1 MTLRRTLHLY
11 LLLFAS
17 LSVLIAQPTET
28 RIAWLTD
35 THVGNPTGADDLR
48 ASVADINALEGTDFV
63 VLSGDVT
70 EFGSDEQF
78 RLTKSILDRLVPPY
92 FIIPGN
98 HDTKWSES
106 GATSF
111 RKFWGND
118 RFVFRSAGLTF
129 IGLHQGPIM
138 KMGDG
143 HWAPEDLR
151 WLDSILAHLPDPRQP
166 IVFITHYPID
176 PGIANWYEVLDRLKR
191 FNTQVV
197 LAGHGHRNRIDDYEG
212 IPGVMGRSNLRA
224 GDPVGGYNLIEIRGS
239 MMTFHT
245 RSPGGTTEPSW
256 HTILI
261 EPKQY
266 STVVDPAT
274 RPDFSVNASYPDVT
288 TTWEYRTGWTLA
300 SSPAVWNGLA
310 IIGDASGTVNALD
323 LDIGAVR
330 WSFTAGD
337 AVYST
342 PAVSDGK
349 VAFGSCDSL
358 IYCLDAATGK
368 LLWSHRTGK
377 AVVASPAIHDGAVF
391 IGASDG
397 KFRAFDL
404 TTGTL
409 KWEYPN
415 VEWFVE
421 TKPLVTEGIVIFGA
435 WDTYLYALDEQTG
448 ALRWKWQSDRPG
460 TGLSPAACW
469 PVAAHGKAFIVA
481 PDRRMTAIDLRTG
494 ATVWR
499 TGQWQVRETIGI
511 SEDGERVY
519 VRTMRDSVLAISSRS
534 EGPEI
539 VWVQDLGFGYDIN
552 SAAIVEKDG
561 VMFYGTKNGLLM
573 ALDGRTG
580 TVLWKHK
587 TGVALLN
594 TVKPLS
600 GFSVIAADLDGVVR
614 LIRASR

>member
-1 MTLRRTLHLY
+1 MNVLRALQVV
-11 LLLFAS
+11 S
-17 LSVLIAQPTET
+17 LILVAATRLQTQPSET

-48 ASVADINALEGTDFV
+48 ASVADINALGDIDLV
-63 VLSGDVT
+63 LLSGDVT

-78 RLTKSILDRLVPPY
+78 RLTKSILDSLHPPLY
-92 FIIPGN
+92 IIPGN

-111 RKFWGND
+111 RKFWGHD

-151 WLDSILAHLPDPRQP
+151 WLDSVLAALPDPRQP
-166 IVFITHYPID
+166 LVLVTHYPID

-197 LAGHGHRNRIDDYEG
+197 LVGHGHRNRIDDYEG

-224 GDPVGGYNLIEIRGS
+224 GNPVGGYNLIEIRGS

-245 RSPGGTTEPSW
+245 RTPGGMTEPSW
-256 HTILI
+256 HTILL

-266 STVVDPAT
+266 SAAVDPAS
-274 RPDFSVNASYPDVT
+274 RPDFSVNASYPDVA
-288 TTWEYRTGWTLA
+288 TTWEYRTGWTIA
-300 SSPAVWNGLA
+300 SSPAVWNGMA
-310 IIGDASGTVNALD
+310 IIGDASGTVYALD
-323 LDIGAVR
+323 LDVGSVR

-337 AVYST
+337 AVYSS

-358 IYCLDAATGK
+358 IYCLDATTGK

-377 AVVASPAIHDGAVF
+377 AVVASPAIHDGTVF

-397 KFRAFDL
+397 RFRALDL
-404 TTGTL
+404 TTGVL
-409 KWEYPN
+409 KWGYED
-415 VEWFVE
+415 VQWFVE
-421 TKPLVTEGIVIFGA
+421 TKPLVCEGLVIFGA
-435 WDTYLYALDEQTG
+435 WDTYLYALDAETET
-448 ALRWKWQSDRPG
+448 LRWKWQSDRPA

-469 PVAAHGKAFIVA
+469 PVASNGKAFIVA
-481 PDRRMTAIDLRTG
+481 PDRMMTAIDLATG
-494 ATVWR
+494 TTVWR

-511 SEDGERVY
+511 SEDGARVY
-519 VRTMRDSVLAISSRS
+519 VRTMRDSILAISAIAAQ
-534 EGPEI
+534 PEA
-539 VWVQDLGFGYDIN
+539 VWVQNVGFGYDIN
-552 SAAIVEKDG
+552 SAAIVEKEG
-561 VMFYGTKNGLLM
+561 VVFYGTKNGLLI
-573 ALDGRTG
+573 ALASETG
-580 TVLWKHK
+580 DVLWQHK

-594 TVKPLS
+594 TVTPLDQKTVLAS
-600 GFSVIAADLDGVVR
+600 DLDGRVR
-614 LIRASR
+614 LIRAGR